1 MKNLIQNLDEILKS
15 VTKLKIG
22 YQFLVKNNK
31 ELEVQLSDLK
41 VEADQYKQEIIYLK
55 KEQEE
60 KSEKENN
67 SMLLQTDNSSVD
79 SIAVLK
85 QEQKNKNARIQ
96 LQLDEFIEDIDQC
109 IQIIQ
114 AKE

>member
-1 MKNLIQNLDEILKS
+1 MKNLIKNLDEILKS
-15 VTKLKIG
+15 VTELKTG

-31 ELEVQLSDLK
+31 KLEVQLSDLK

-55 KEQEE
+55 KELEE

-67 SMLLQTDNSSVD
+67 SMLSQTDNSSVE
-79 SIAVLK
+79 SIAILK
-85 QEQKNKNARIQ
+85 QEQKANNNRIQ

>member
-15 VTKLKIG
+15 VTELKTG

-31 ELEVQLSDLK
+31 
-41 VEADQYKQEIIYLK
+41 QEIIYLK
-55 KEQEE
+55 KELEE

-67 SMLLQTDNSSVD
+67 SMLSQTDNSSVE
-79 SIAVLK
+79 SIAILK
-85 QEQKNKNARIQ
+85 QEQKANNNRIQ

>member
-1 MKNLIQNLDEILKS
+1 MKNLVQNLDKILEVSGEIKTKYQDLK
-15 VTKLKIG
+15 K
-22 YQFLVKNNK
+22 KNR

-55 KEQEE
+55 KELEE

-67 SMLLQTDNSSVD
+67 SMLSQTDNSSVE
-79 SIAVLK
+79 SIAILK
-85 QEQKNKNARIQ
+85 QEQKANNNRIQ